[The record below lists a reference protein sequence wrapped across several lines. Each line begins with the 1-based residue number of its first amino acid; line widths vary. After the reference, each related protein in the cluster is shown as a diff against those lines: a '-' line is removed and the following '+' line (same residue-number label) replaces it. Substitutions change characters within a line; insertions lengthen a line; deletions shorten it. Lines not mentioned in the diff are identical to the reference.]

1 MKRFLILFAASLFAL
16 CLSLQAADY
25 LVFEGKSGPGV
36 GRHVVFLSGD
46 EEYRSEESL
55 PQLAKIL
62 AERHGFK
69 CTVLFAINP
78 ANGTIDPNIKTNMPG
93 AEALDSA
100 DAIVM
105 ALRFRE
111 WPDAQMKHFVDAYL
125 AGKPIIAL
133 RTSTHAFNYANDS
146 ASPYAKF
153 SWNSKAWQGGFGRQV
168 LGETWVAH
176 HGAHKKE
183 ATRGIIESSAAND
196 PILRGVSDIFGNTD
210 VYAANPPGDVKILVR
225 GQVLSG
231 INPTDSAVE
240 GKKNDPMQPV
250 VWTRLSKN
258 EAGKTNKILCTTM
271 GAATDFL
278 NEGLRRLLVN
288 AVYWGVGLAV
298 PAKADVA
305 LVGNYQPTMYGFDG
319 YVKGVKPDDMVRDS
333 KKGAA
338 RDTGNAKSGARANA
352 MSASAKFLAMAT
364 WLLADARSDAR
375 PTSSTAKATDALDL
389 KQGDHIAIIGNTL
402 ADRFQHSGWFET
414 FIYSK
419 YPNLDLVFRNLAVA
433 GDEVAVRHRPA
444 DFGSADDW
452 LKKVQADVIFAFFG
466 FNESFHGSEGLA
478 KFRSDLD
485 RFLKDTAAKNYSGK
499 DAPRVVLFSP
509 IALEKHKD
517 SDLPDPAANNAN
529 IRAYAQAMREVANA
543 NGVLF
548 VDLFGPSAELY
559 SEAAARGESLTINGI
574 HLGDQGDKLLAQAMF
589 KGVFGKELP
598 MSIGAKE
605 SQGEG
610 PTEKLRQAINEKNE
624 QWEGRYRT
632 IDGNNVYGGRSK
644 LAYQPEKG
652 GFIEDRTPPEPYVS
666 NFKVMQEEMSQRDV
680 MTANRDKRV
689 WAIAKG
695 GDLKV
700 DYSNL
705 PSVTKVKSNHP
716 GPDADESFPFLG
728 GEDAIKKMKVHSG
741 MKVNLFASEE
751 QFPELAKPVQ
761 MAWDTK
767 GRLWVAVWP
776 NYPER
781 TPDSKAG
788 DSLLMFEDTNGDGK
802 ADKCTHY
809 IDDLNGP
816 TGFQFYKDGVLV
828 MEAPDLWFVRDT
840 TGDGKAD
847 WQERILMGLSSADS
861 HHTANSMCL
870 DPGGAV
876 YLSDGVFHRTQVE
889 TATGPVRN
897 NDAAIFR
904 FEPRTAKFETYV
916 SFDFANPHGRVFDY
930 WGNDIITDG
939 TGNNSYFGPAFSGH
953 IDYPAKHHRLKQFW
967 DRPSRPCAATTLL
980 TSRHFPDEF
989 QGNFLNCNVISF
1001 QGIYRVKITEDG
1013 SGLKG
1018 ESKEDLV
1025 SSSDGNFRP
1034 VAVNVG
1040 PDGAIYFA
1048 DWQNPIIGHM
1058 QHHLRDPNRD
1068 HAHGRIY
1075 RITCE
1080 GRPLMKL
1087 PKIDGQPLPAL
1098 LELLKEPENQI
1109 REWAK
1114 IELGKRDKAEVIAA
1128 VTKWADGLDSH
1139 AANYEHNMMEALW
1152 VHQWF
1157 NAVDV
1162 ELLKRMLRSSEPHAR
1177 AAAGRVLCYWRDR
1190 VPDSLSLFKTLA
1202 NDVNPRVR
1210 LEAVRGASFYR
1221 IPEAIDVALEALK
1234 HPVDYYLD
1242 YTLRETMRQLEP
1254 WRQKAL
1260 ESNVPLAADN
1270 PAGREFLLQT
1280 IKTPELL
1287 KLPRSPMILQ
1297 TLLTR
1302 ADASDAD
1309 RMVALGDL
1317 AKARQTNLVA
1327 VLLTEIDTALNSVG
1341 REKKS
1346 SAELSTLAR
1355 LFPSQIPDVLKTF
1368 RSRLAQLT
1376 SAESADLRQNAWAAS
1391 ALAEGS
1397 FDAIWAAA
1405 SKQSSTLADMV
1416 NGIPLLTDP
1425 DFRAKAY
1432 DKVKPLVANRQ
1443 TDTQV
1448 RCAAIRAL
1456 VSMNHEP
1463 EAVFS
1468 SLTALI
1474 DRGEQVPAA
1483 AQGLRVIP
1491 RPKWPRAQAGPAVK
1505 GLVAWARTVPV
1516 SDRTTQDYSQI
1527 VQLAG
1532 DLAGLLPA
1540 EQATNVRKELRE
1552 LHVSLFVIRT
1562 VREQMRYDTPR
1573 LVVEAGRPF
1582 EIIFENLDFMS
1593 HNLLIVKPNTREK
1606 IGLAAA
1612 AMKPEDIDSEGR
1624 SYVPSTSDVLAA
1636 TKMLQTGEKETLRL
1650 AAPSDEGECEYVCTF
1665 PGHYQVMRG
1674 QLIVTKDVESYLGA
1688 HPEPVLPTAPVSSED
1703 GSPAAHAH
1711 AH

>member
-1 MKRFLILFAASLFAL
+1 MAAKGQSCRIQAATAKNMKRIFAWFTACAVSAVTVFFNV
-16 CLSLQAADY
+16 QAADH

-36 GRHVVFLSGD
+36 GKHIVFLSGD

-78 ANGTIDPNIKTNMPG
+78 QDGTINPNIRTNLPG

-111 WPDAQMKHFVDAYL
+111 WPDSQMKHFVDAYL

-133 RTSTHAFNYANDS
+133 RTSTHAFSYDNSASSYAN
-146 ASPYAKF
+146 YN
-153 SWNSKAWQGGFGRQV
+153 WNSKVWPGGFGRQV

-183 ATRGIIESSAAND
+183 ATRGVIETGAVND
-196 PILRGVSDIFGNTD
+196 PILRGVTEIFGNTD
-210 VYAANPPGDVKILVR
+210 VYTANPPSDVKILIR

-231 INPTDSAVE
+231 MNPTDAPVE
-240 GKKNDPMQPV
+240 GNKNNPMQPV
-250 VWTRLSKN
+250 VWTRLYKN

-271 GAATDFL
+271 GAATDL
-278 NEGLRRLLVN
+278 LDEGLRRLLVN
-288 AVYWGVGLAV
+288 AVYWGVGLEV

-305 LVGNYQPTMYGFDG
+305 LVGDYEPTMYGFDG
-319 YVKGVKPDDMVRDS
+319 FVKGRKPEDL
-333 KKGAA
+333 GGEA
-338 RDTGNAKSGARANA
+338 RNSARG
-352 MSASAKFLAMAT
+352 
-364 WLLADARSDAR
+364 DAR
-375 PTSSTAKATDALDL
+375 PASSTRAASSLEL

-414 FIYSK
+414 FIYSQ
-419 YPNLDLVFRNLAVA
+419 YPDLDLVFRNLAVA
-433 GDEVAVRHRPA
+433 GDEVALRHRPA
-444 DFGSADDW
+444 DFGSPDDW

-466 FNESFHGSEGLA
+466 FNESFHGPEGLA

-485 RFLKDTAAKNYSGK
+485 RFLKETAQKNYSGK
-499 DAPRVVLFSP
+499 GAPRVILFSP
-509 IALEKHKD
+509 IAEEKHKD
-517 SDLPDPAANNAN
+517 PNLPDPIANNAN
-529 IRAYAQAMREVANA
+529 IRLYAEAMRDVANA
-543 NGVLF
+543 NGVLL
-548 VDLFGPSAELY
+548 VDLFEPSRELY
-559 SEAAARGESLTINGI
+559 TEAAGRGESLTINGI
-574 HLGDQGDKLLAQAMF
+574 HLGDQGDKLLGQAMF

-598 MSIGAKE
+598 VPIGAKT
-605 SQGEG
+605 SPGEDKI
-610 PTEKLRQAINEKNE
+610 EKLRQAINEKNE
-624 QWEGRYRT
+624 EWESRYRT
-632 IDGNNVYGGRSK
+632 IDGNNVYGGRSA

-652 GFIEDRTPPEPYVS
+652 GFIENRTPAEPYVS

-689 WAIAKG
+689 WAVAKG

-700 DYSNL
+700 DDSNVPL
-705 PSVTKVKSNHP
+705 VEKVKSNHP

-728 GEDAIKKMKVHSG
+728 GEEAIKKMKVHSG

-751 QFPELAKPVQ
+751 QFPELSKPVQ

-781 TPDSKAG
+781 TPESKVG
-788 DSLLMFEDTNGDGK
+788 DSLLVFEDTNGDGK
-802 ADKCTHY
+802 ADKCTHF
-809 IDDLNGP
+809 IDDLNAP

-828 MEAPDLWFVRDT
+828 MEAPDLWFVRDVS
-840 TGDGKAD
+840 GDGKAD
-847 WQERILMGLSSADS
+847 SQERVLMGLSSADS

-889 TATGPVRN
+889 TARGPVRN
-897 NDAAIFR
+897 NDAAIYR
-904 FEPRTAKFETYV
+904 FEPRTAKFEAYA
-916 SFDFANPHGRVFDY
+916 SYDFANPHGRVFDY

-939 TGNNSYFGPAFSGH
+939 TGNNSYFAPAFSGH
-953 IDYPAKHHRLKQFW
+953 IDYPAKHHHLQQFW
-967 DRPSRPCAATTLL
+967 ERPSRPCAATALL
-980 TSRHFPDEF
+980 TSRHFPEEF

-1001 QGIYRVKITEDG
+1001 QGIYRVKVTEDG

-1018 ESKEDLV
+1018 QTMEDLV
-1025 SSSDGNFRP
+1025 SSSDPNFRP

-1040 PDGAIYFA
+1040 ADGAIYFA

-1068 HAHGRIY
+1068 HVHGRIY
-1075 RITCE
+1075 RITYE
-1080 GRPLMKL
+1080 GRPLMKP
-1087 PKIDGQPLPAL
+1087 PKIDGQPIPAL
-1098 LELLKEPENQI
+1098 LELLKEPENQV

-1114 IELGKRDKAEVIAA
+1114 IELGKHDTVQVIAA
-1128 VTKWADGLDSH
+1128 VNKWANGLDKR
-1139 AANYEHNMMEALW
+1139 ATNYEHNMMEALW
-1152 VHQWF
+1152 VHQWM
-1157 NAVDV
+1157 NVVD
-1162 ELLKRMLRSSEPHAR
+1162 EDLLKRMLRSPEPHAR

-1190 VPDSLSLFKTLA
+1190 IPEALGLFKSLA
-1202 NDVNPRVR
+1202 NDENPRVR
-1210 LEAVRGASFYR
+1210 LEAVRGASFFR
-1221 IPEAIDVALEALK
+1221 TAEAIDVALEALK

-1254 WRQKAL
+1254 WRQEAL
-1260 ESNVPLAADN
+1260 QSGAPIAVDN
-1270 PAGREFLLQT
+1270 PLGRDFLLQT

-1287 KLPRSPMILQ
+1287 KLPRSPIILQ
-1297 TLLTR
+1297 ALLTR

-1327 VLLTEIDTALNSVG
+1327 VLLAEIDAALNSHT
-1341 REKKS
+1341 KNS
-1346 SAELSTLAR
+1346 SGALSTLAR
-1355 LFPSQIPDVLKTF
+1355 LFPSQVPDVLKTF
-1368 RSRLAQLT
+1368 RNRLVQLT
-1376 SAESADLRQNAWAAS
+1376 SSESADLRQNAWAAV
-1391 ALAEGS
+1391 ALADGS
-1397 FDAIWAAA
+1397 FDTVWTAA
-1405 SKQSSTLADMV
+1405 SKQPSTLADML
-1416 NGIPLLTDP
+1416 GSIPLLTDQ

-1432 DKVKPLVANRQ
+1432 DRVKPLVENHSGNG
-1443 TDTQV
+1443 QV
-1448 RCAAIRAL
+1448 RRAAIRAL

-1463 EAVFS
+1463 EAVFA
-1468 SLTALI
+1468 SLTTLVE
-1474 DRGEQVPAA
+1474 RGEEVPTA
-1483 AQGLRVIP
+1483 AQGMRIIP
-1491 RPKWPRAQAGPAVK
+1491 RPKWPREQAAAAAK
-1505 GLVAWARTVPV
+1505 GLVAWAKSVPTTG
-1516 SDRTTQDYSQI
+1516 RTTQDYGQI

-1540 EQATNVRKELRE
+1540 EQAADVRKDLKA

-1573 LVVEAGRPF
+1573 LVVEAGKPF
-1582 EIIFENLDFMS
+1582 EIIFENADFMS

-1612 AMKPEDIDSEGR
+1612 AMKPEEVDSEGR
-1624 SYVPSTSDVLAA
+1624 VYVPASSDVLAA
-1636 TKMLQTGEKETLRL
+1636 TKMLQTGERESLHLT
-1650 AAPSDEGECEYVCTF
+1650 APATEGDCEYVCTF

-1674 QLIVTKDVESYLGA
+1674 LLVVTKDVEGYLRA
-1688 HPEPVLPTAPVSSED
+1688 NPEPVLPTASVSSED
-1703 GSPAAHAH
+1703 GTPAAHAH

>member
-1 MKRFLILFAASLFAL
+1 MKRLLIWFAAFAPAILFNLH
-16 CLSLQAADY
+16 AADY
-25 LVFEGKSGPGV
+25 LVFKGKSGPGA
-36 GRHVVFLSGD
+36 GKHIVFLSGD

-55 PQLAKIL
+55 PQMAKIL

-78 ANGTIDPNIKTNMPG
+78 ANGTIDPNIHTNLPG

-133 RTSTHAFNYANDS
+133 RTSTHAFDYKNS

-153 SWNSKAWQGGFGRQV
+153 SWNSKTWSGGFGKQV

-183 ATRGIIESSAAND
+183 ATRGIIEPSAAND

-210 VYAANPPGDVKILVR
+210 VYTANPPADVKILVR

-231 INPTDSAVE
+231 MNPTDPPVE

-250 VWTRLSKN
+250 VWTRFYKN
-258 EAGKTNKILCTTM
+258 DAGKTNKILCTTM

-288 AVYWGVGLAV
+288 AVYWSVGLEV
-298 PAKADVA
+298 PAKANVA
-305 LVGNYQPTMYGFDG
+305 LVGDYQPTMYGFDG
-319 YVKGVKPDDMVRDS
+319 YVKWLKPADLESGVKPTHAS
-333 KKGAA
+333 KTGA
-338 RDTGNAKSGARANA
+338 KANTLSSPVKLAA
-352 MSASAKFLAMAT
+352 MTT
-364 WLLADARSDAR
+364 WLMADAQPSVVRSGQSVAR
-375 PTSSTAKATDALDL
+375 TKPNSQPTLEL

-414 FIYSK
+414 FIYSQ

-433 GDEVAVRHRPA
+433 GDEVALRHRPA

-452 LKKVQADVIFAFFG
+452 LKKVHADVIFAFFG
-466 FNESFHGSEGLA
+466 FNESFHGPDGLP
-478 KFRSDLD
+478 KFRHDLD
-485 RFLKDTAAKNYSGK
+485 NFLKDAATKNYSGK
-499 DAPRVVLFSP
+499 GAPKVVLFSP
-509 IALEKHKD
+509 IAQEKHKD
-517 SDLPDPAANNAN
+517 ADFSDPTANNGN
-529 IRAYAQAMREVANA
+529 IKIYADAMREVASA

-548 VDLFGPSAELY
+548 VDLFEPSKELY
-559 SEAAARGESLTINGI
+559 AEAKARDESLTINGI

-589 KGVFGKELP
+589 KGIFGKELP
-598 MSIGAKE
+598 VPIGVKE
-605 SQGEG
+605 NQGEG
-610 PTEKLRQAINEKNE
+610 TTEKLRQAINDKNE
-624 QWEGRYRT
+624 QWEARYRT

-666 NFKVMQEEMSQRDV
+666 NFKVMQQEMSQRDV

-700 DYSNL
+700 DDSNL
-705 PSVTKVKSNHP
+705 PPVTKVQSNHP
-716 GPDADESFPFLG
+716 GPEKDEGFPFLG
-728 GEDAIKKMKVHSG
+728 GEEAIKKMKVHSG

-781 TPDSKAG
+781 APDSKVG
-788 DSLLMFEDTNGDGK
+788 DSLIVLEDTNGDGK

-809 IDDLNGP
+809 IDNLNGP

-840 TGDGKAD
+840 SGAGKAD

-861 HHTANSMCL
+861 HHTANSICL
-870 DPGGAV
+870 DPGGAI

-889 TATGPVRN
+889 TANGPVRN
-897 NDAAIFR
+897 NDAAIYR

-939 TGNNSYFGPAFSGH
+939 TGNNSYFGPGFSGH
-953 IDYPAKHHRLKQFW
+953 IDYPAKHHRMKQFW
-967 DRPSRPCAATTLL
+967 ERPSRPCAATALL

-1001 QGIYRVKITEDG
+1001 QGIYRVKVTEDG

-1018 ESKEDLV
+1018 QTMEDLV

-1034 VAVNVG
+1034 VAVNIG

-1075 RITCE
+1075 RITYQ
-1080 GRPLMKL
+1080 GRPLITP
-1087 PKIDGQPLPAL
+1087 PKIAGQPISAL

-1114 IELGKRDKAEVIAA
+1114 IELAKHDAA
-1128 VTKWADGLDSH
+1128 QIISAVNKWTKTLDSH

-1152 VHQWF
+1152 VHQWL
-1157 NAVDV
+1157 NVIDID
-1162 ELLKRMLRSSEPHAR
+1162 LLKRMLHSSEPHAR

-1190 VPDSLSLFKTLA
+1190 VPGSLGLFKTLA
-1202 NDVNPRVR
+1202 NDENPRVR

-1221 IPEAIDVALEALK
+1221 SLEAIDVALEALK
-1234 HPVDYYLD
+1234 HPLDYYLD
-1242 YTLRETMRQLEP
+1242 YALRETMRQLEP

-1260 ESNVPLAADN
+1260 ESGAPIAADN
-1270 PAGREFLLQT
+1270 PAGRDFLLQT

-1297 TLLTR
+1297 ALLTR

-1327 VLLTEIDTALNSVG
+1327 VLLAEIDTALKSSG
-1341 REKKS
+1341 RDKKS
-1346 SAELSTLAR
+1346 SAEVSTLAR
-1355 LFPSQIPDVLKTF
+1355 LFPSQIPDILKTF
-1368 RSRLAQLT
+1368 RSRIAQLT
-1376 SAESADLRQNAWAAS
+1376 SSDSADLRQNAWAVL
-1391 ALAEGS
+1391 ALADGS
-1397 FDAIWAAA
+1397 FDTIWTSA
-1405 SKQSSTLADMV
+1405 SKQPSVLADLLS
-1416 NGIPLLTDP
+1416 GIPLLTDS

-1432 DKVKPLVANRQ
+1432 KRVKPLVENRQ
-1443 TDTQV
+1443 TDDQV
-1448 RCAAIRAL
+1448 RRAAIRAL
-1456 VSMNHEP
+1456 VSMNNDP
-1463 EAVFS
+1463 EAIFG
-1468 SLTALI
+1468 SLTGLI
-1474 DRGEQVPAA
+1474 ERGEEVPTA
-1483 AQGLRVIP
+1483 AQGLRIIP
-1491 RPKWPRAQAGPAVK
+1491 RQKWPRAQAPAVVK
-1505 GLVAWARTVPV
+1505 GLISWAKTVPAAN
-1516 SDRTTQDYSQI
+1516 RTTQDYSQI

-1540 EQATNVRKELRE
+1540 EQAVGVRKELRD

-1573 LVVEAGRPF
+1573 LVVEAGKPF
-1582 EIIFENLDFMS
+1582 EIIFENVDFMS

-1612 AMKPEDIDSEGR
+1612 AMKPEDVDSEGR
-1624 SYVPSTSDVLAA
+1624 IYVPDSADVLAA
-1636 TKMLQTGEKETLRL
+1636 TKMLQTGEKATLRL
-1650 AAPSDEGECEYVCTF
+1650 TAPNEEGECEYVCTF

-1674 QLIVTKDVESYLGA
+1674 QMVVTKNVEEYLQI
-1688 HPEPVLPTAPVSSED
+1688 HPEPVLSSSAVSSED
-1703 GSPAAHAH
+1703 GTTPAHAH
-1711 AH
+1711 GH

>member
-1 MKRFLILFAASLFAL
+1 MKRFLTWFAASAFAVS
-16 CLSLQAADY
+16 LSVQAKDY
-25 LVFEGKSGPGV
+25 LVFEGKSGPGR
-36 GRHVVFLSGD
+36 GKHIVFLSGD

-55 PQLAKIL
+55 PQMAKIL

-69 CTVLFAINP
+69 CTVLFAIDP
-78 ANGTIDPNIKTNMPG
+78 AKGTIDPKITTNLPG

-133 RTSTHAFNYANDS
+133 RTSTHAFNYGNNS

-153 SWNSKAWQGGFGRQV
+153 SWNSKVWPGGFGRQV

-176 HGAHKKE
+176 HGAHKQE
-183 ATRGIIESSAAND
+183 ATRGIIEPSAAND
-196 PILRGVSDIFGNTD
+196 VILRGVSEIFGNTD
-210 VYAANPPGDVKILVR
+210 VYTANPPQDVKILVR
-225 GQVLSG
+225 GQVLKG
-231 INPTDSAVE
+231 MNPTDPPVE
-240 GKKNDPMQPV
+240 GKKNEPMQPV
-250 VWTRLSKN
+250 IWTRLHKN
-258 EAGKTNKILCTTM
+258 ESGKTNKILCTTM
-271 GAATDFL
+271 GAATDLL

-288 AVYWGVGLAV
+288 AVYWGAGLEV
-298 PAKADVA
+298 PAKADVS
-305 LVGNYQPTMYGFDG
+305 LVGDYQPTMYGFDG
-319 YVKGVKPDDMVRDS
+319 YIKGRKPDDLVGGGKTS
-333 KKGAA
+333 HGSA
-338 RDTGNAKSGARANA
+338 SGAPKPGAKANTLSLPVKLAA
-352 MSASAKFLAMAT
+352 MSG
-364 WLLADARSDAR
+364 WLLADARQEVR
-375 PTSSTAKATDALDL
+375 PTSSTPARALEL

-402 ADRFQHSGWFET
+402 ADRFQHSGWLEA

-433 GDEVAVRHRPA
+433 GDEVALRHRPA
-444 DFGSADDW
+444 DFGSADEW
-452 LKKVQADVIFAFFG
+452 LKKAQADVIFAFFG
-466 FNESFHGSEGLA
+466 FNESFHGPEGLP
-478 KFRSDLD
+478 KFRQDLE
-485 RFLKDTAAKNYSGK
+485 RFLKETATKNYSGK
-499 DAPRVVLFSP
+499 GAPRVVLFSP
-509 IALEKHKD
+509 IAQEKHKD
-517 SDLPDPAANNAN
+517 SNFADPAANNAN
-529 IRAYAQAMREVANA
+529 IKAYTDAMREVANA

-548 VDLFGPSAELY
+548 VDLFGPSGELY
-559 SEAAARGESLTINGI
+559 AEAAARKESLTINGI
-574 HLGDQGDKLLAQAMF
+574 HLGDQGDKLLAQVMF
-589 KGVFGKELP
+589 KGVFGQELP
-598 MSIGAKE
+598 MAIGAKPT
-605 SQGEG
+605 QGEDKI
-610 PTEKLRQAINEKNE
+610 EKLRQAINDKNE
-624 QWEGRYRT
+624 QWEARYRT

-652 GFIEDRTPPEPYVS
+652 GFIEDRKPPEPYVS
-666 NFKVMQEEMSQRDV
+666 NFKVMQEEMSQRDA

-695 GDLKV
+695 GELKV
-700 DYSNL
+700 DDSNL
-705 PSVTKVKSNHP
+705 PSVTKLKTNHP

-728 GEDAIKKMKVHSG
+728 GEEAIKKMKVHSG

-781 TPDSKAG
+781 TPDSKVG
-788 DSLLMFEDTNGDGK
+788 DSLIVLEDTNGDGK

-847 WQERILMGLSSADS
+847 WQERVLMGLSSSDS

-889 TATGPVRN
+889 TAAGPVRN
-897 NDAAIFR
+897 NDAAIYR
-904 FEPRTAKFETYV
+904 YEPRTAKFETYV

-939 TGNNSYFGPAFSGH
+939 TGNNSYFAPAFSGH
-953 IDYPAKHHRLKQFW
+953 IDYPAKHHRMKQFW
-967 DRPSRPCAATTLL
+967 ERPSRPCAATTLL

-989 QGNFLNCNVISF
+989 QGNFLNCNVIGF
-1001 QGIYRVKITEDG
+1001 QGIYLVKMLEDG

-1018 ESKEDLV
+1018 ETKEDLV

-1034 VAVNVG
+1034 VAVNMG
-1040 PDGAIYFA
+1040 PDGAVYFA

-1075 RITCE
+1075 RITYE
-1080 GRPLMKL
+1080 GRPLTKP
-1087 PKIDGQPLPAL
+1087 PKIDGQPIPAL
-1098 LELLKEPENQI
+1098 LALLKEPENQI

-1114 IELGKRDKAEVIAA
+1114 IELGKHDKTEVIAA
-1128 VTKWADGLDSH
+1128 VTKWAAGLDSR
-1139 AANYEHNMMEALW
+1139 APNYEHNMMEALW

-1162 ELLKRMLRSSEPHAR
+1162 DLLKRMLRSTEPHAR
-1177 AAAGRVLCYWRDR
+1177 AAAARVLCYWRDR

-1202 NDVNPRVR
+1202 NDANPRVR

-1221 IPEAIDVALEALK
+1221 TPEAIDMALEVLK
-1234 HPVDYYLD
+1234 HPLDYYLD

-1260 ESNVPLAADN
+1260 ESSAPVAADN

-1280 IKTPELL
+1280 IRTPELM

-1297 TLLTR
+1297 ALLTR
-1302 ADASDAD
+1302 ADAPDAD

-1317 AKARQTNLVA
+1317 AKARQTSLVA
-1327 VLLTEIDTALNSVG
+1327 TLLAEIDTALKASG
-1341 REKKS
+1341 ADKKS
-1346 SAELSTLAR
+1346 SGAVSTLAR

-1368 RSRLAQLT
+1368 RSRIAQLT
-1376 SAESADLRQNAWAAS
+1376 STEQTELRQNAWAAL
-1391 ALAEGS
+1391 ALADAS
-1397 FDAIWAAA
+1397 FDTVWASA
-1405 SKQSSTLADMV
+1405 SKQSSNLADLL
-1416 NGIPLLTDP
+1416 NGIPLLTDSE
-1425 DFRAKAY
+1425 FRAKAY
-1432 DKVKPLVANRQ
+1432 ERVKPLVEGRQ

-1448 RCAAIRAL
+1448 RRAAIHAL
-1456 VSMNHEP
+1456 VSMNNDP

-1468 SLTALI
+1468 SLTTLI
-1474 DRGEQVPAA
+1474 DRGEEVPAA

-1491 RPKWPRAQAGPAVK
+1491 RGKWPRAQASSAVN
-1505 GLVAWARTVPV
+1505 GLVKWARTVPV
-1516 SDRTTQDYSQI
+1516 ANRTTQDYSQI

-1540 EQATNVRKELRE
+1540 EQASNARKELRE

-1573 LVVEAGRPF
+1573 LVVEAGKPF
-1582 EIIFENLDFMS
+1582 EIIFENVDFMS
-1593 HNLLIVKPNTREK
+1593 HNLLVVKPNTREK

-1612 AMKPEDIDSEGR
+1612 AMKPEDVDSEGR
-1624 SYVPSTSDVLAA
+1624 TYVPATSDVLAA

-1650 AAPSDEGECEYVCTF
+1650 TAPAAEGECEYVCTF

-1674 QLIVTKDVESYLGA
+1674 QLIVTKNVEEYLRA
-1688 HPEPVLPTAPVSSED
+1688 NPEPVLPAAAASSED
-1703 GSPAAHAH
+1703 GGHAH